1 MNRFMNSNW
10 EANMAKFEVEGNT
23 FDTKNF
29 SEDQT
34 SLVNSLSI
42 TDNLIKELT
51 TKHMMFLNEKQSTEK
66 VLEAELGSEIKKY
79 SETSSDINIILSNG
93 EKTSLSAFDTKTKNL
108 FTKLLF
114 LNDQI
119 SYYSNQL
126 QVLDTAKITYSKIF
140 YETLMGAE

>member
-1 MNRFMNSNW
+1 MNSNW

>member
-1 MNRFMNSNW
+1 
-10 EANMAKFEVEGNT
+10 MAKFEVEGNT